1 MIRRHFSCVKFDL
14 LTERLLGF
22 PSLLAQSDEI
32 SSSNHFFFSSAP
44 LPLSLTAL
52 LRVGLTAPDLVQLQW
67 SSGRQR
73 CLLNSFHFPLLLR
86 LCFSSPFT
94 LSSSVD
100 LPFSLQHLF
109 FFFSLPLLHGAESSA
124 RCCSR
129 GCCVALLSHSF
140 C

>member
-22 PSLLAQSDEI
+22 PSLLVQSDEI

-44 LPLSLTAL
+44 SPLSLTAF

-67 SSGRQR
+67 SSGRQQ

-86 LCFSSPFT
+86 LCFSPRSVSLHLWIYTCSFFPS
-94 LSSSVD
+94 LSSMEQSHLQDAVAVD
-100 LPFSLQHLF
+100 AV
-109 FFFSLPLLHGAESSA
+109 LLCSA
-124 RCCSR
+124 TRSADYR
-129 GCCVALLSHSF
+129 G
-140 C
+140 